1 MTTDLFKQNKKPLTK
16 FTLVKRRDFIQQT
29 SATAALITLGGLG
42 LQSFTSGSKTTK
54 ITILH
59 TNDVHSHIDAFG
71 PDDGRNP
78 NQGGVARRASLIQN
92 IRNENPNTLL
102 LDAGDI
108 FQGTPYFNY
117 YGGELEFKL
126 MSMLKYDAATIG
138 NHDFDNGIDGLLAQL
153 PHAKFDFLS
162 ANYDF
167 SNTVLDT
174 FVKPFKTFTKD
185 GIKIGVFGLGIE
197 LNGLVDKSMYKE
209 TVYLDPVETAQE
221 MTRILKEDQK
231 CDLVI
236 CLSHLGYHYK
246 NAPSKISDLSLAKAT
261 KNIDLIIGGHT
272 HTFLPKPTVTK
283 NSEGK
288 NVLVNQVG
296 CYGINLGKIDF
307 YFDADKNKAAEGTSI
322 LV

>member
-1 MTTDLFKQNKKPLTK
+1 M
-16 FTLVKRRDFIQQT
+16 KRRDFIQQT

-71 PDDGRNP
+71 PEDGRNP

-138 NHDFDNGIDGLLAQL
+138 NHDFDNGINGLLAQL

-167 SNTVLDT
+167 SNTVMDS
-174 FVKPFKTFTKD
+174 FVKPYKVFKKD

-197 LNGLVDKSMYKE
+197 LNGLVDKNMYKE
-209 TVYLDPVETAQE
+209 TKYLNPIEIAQD
-221 MTRILKEDQK
+221 MSRILKENEK

-236 CLSHLGYHYK
+236 CLSHLGYYYK
-246 NAPSKISDLSLAKAT
+246 NFTEKVSDLNLAKAT
-261 KNIDLIIGGHT
+261 KDIDLIIGGHT
-272 HTFLPKPTVTK
+272 HTFLPKPTIAQ
-283 NSEGK
+283 NSIGE

-307 YFDADKNKAAEGTSI
+307 YFDADKNKAAKGTSI

>member
-1 MTTDLFKQNKKPLTK
+1 M
-16 FTLVKRRDFIQQT
+16 KRRYFLQQT
-29 SATAALITLGGLG
+29 AASTTLIGLGGLG
-42 LQSFTSGSKTTK
+42 LTSFTSAKKPTK

-71 PDDGRNP
+71 PEDGRNA
-78 NQGGVARRASLIQN
+78 NKGGVARRATLIDTY
-92 IRNENPNTLL
+92 RKENPNTLL

-126 MSMLKYDAATIG
+126 MSKLKYDASTIG
-138 NHDFDNGIDGLLAQL
+138 NHDFDNGIDGLYAQL
-153 PHAKFDFLS
+153 PHANFEFVC

-167 SNTVLDT
+167 KNTVMDT
-174 FVKPFKTFTKD
+174 HAKPYKTFMKD
-185 GIKIGVFGLGIE
+185 GIKIGVFGIGIE
-197 LNGLVDKSMYKE
+197 LEGLVAPNMFKE
-209 TVYLDPVETAQE
+209 TKYLDPVEISQD
-221 MTRILKEDQK
+221 MTRILKNNEA
-231 CDLVI
+231 CDLII

-246 NAPSKISDLSLAKAT
+246 SNPNKISDLKLAAAT

-283 NSEGK
+283 NVEGN

-296 CYGINLGKIDF
+296 CYGLYLGKIDF
-307 YFDADKNKAAEGTSI
+307 YFDNEKNKSANGTSI